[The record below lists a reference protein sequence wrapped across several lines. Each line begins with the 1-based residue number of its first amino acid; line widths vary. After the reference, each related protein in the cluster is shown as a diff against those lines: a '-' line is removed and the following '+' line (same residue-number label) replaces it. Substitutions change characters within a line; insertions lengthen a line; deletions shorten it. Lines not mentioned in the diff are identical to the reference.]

1 VKVKGTAE
9 GSQKT
14 ARARTL
20 DPGGLE
26 PMLDDRLSTWPSLRA
41 IRGLFVPVRR
51 WSSGDVALSPAER
64 YRRETDLEGAIRIL
78 PVELR
83 TVFELAYWHDLKHVE
98 IAEALG
104 VPLDTVAARFSRAKE
119 RLQHLLIV
127 EDPV

>member
-1 VKVKGTAE
+1 
-9 GSQKT
+9 
-14 ARARTL
+14 
-20 DPGGLE
+20 
-26 PMLDDRLSTWPSLRA
+26 MLDDRLSTWPSLRA

-119 RLQHLLIV
+119 RLQHVLIV
-127 EDPV
+127 DEPALSPDRSAIGR